1 MKTIVGDNQIEQN
14 LEYWEWKEET
24 DEDLDF
30 EGTIEC

>member
-1 MKTIVGDNQIEQN
+1 MKTKVGDNQIEHF
-14 LEYWEWKEET
+14 LEYWERKEET